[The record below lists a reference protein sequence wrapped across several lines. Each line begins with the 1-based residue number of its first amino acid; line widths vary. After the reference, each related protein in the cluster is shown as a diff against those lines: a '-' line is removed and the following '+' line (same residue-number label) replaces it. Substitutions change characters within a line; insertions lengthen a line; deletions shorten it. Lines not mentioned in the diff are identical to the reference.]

1 MRGHLALPQA
11 VQDDVMAVY
20 QLIAEAESHAHGK
33 PVDAVHFHEVGA
45 MDAIADITAVCLLM
59 HRLAPD
65 QVVVSPVHVGSGQ
78 VRCAHGILPVP
89 APATAFILKGVPI
102 YGGQIQGE
110 LCTPTGAALLK
121 HFASRFGAMPLMQ
134 SEAIGYGMGRK
145 DFPAANCVRAILG
158 ESAGATD
165 DVVELRCNVDD
176 MSAEAIG
183 FAMDRLFEAGALDV
197 YTTAIGMKKCRPGT
211 LIQAMC
217 READKAA
224 VMQAMFRHTTT
235 IGIRENP
242 FRRYVLKREIETIE
256 TPSGPVRRKI
266 SSGYGVTREKLEFD
280 DLARIAEAE
289 GLSLEEVRR
298 RFHRD

>member
-1 MRGHLALPQA
+1 
-11 VQDDVMAVY
+11 
-20 QLIAEAESHAHGK
+20 
-33 PVDAVHFHEVGA
+33 
-45 MDAIADITAVCLLM
+45 
-59 HRLAPD
+59 
-65 QVVVSPVHVGSGQ
+65 
-78 VRCAHGILPVP
+78 
-89 APATAFILKGVPI
+89 
-102 YGGQIQGE
+102 
-110 LCTPTGAALLK
+110 
-121 HFASRFGAMPLMQ
+121 
-134 SEAIGYGMGRK
+134 
-145 DFPAANCVRAILG
+145 
-158 ESAGATD
+158 
-165 DVVELRCNVDD
+165 

-298 RFHRD
+298 RFESD